1 MNFSK
6 RLIESP
12 YMHWAKTLQAAR
24 FNLGNSGVSPY
35 PLRELPVRLEDL
47 ELSGPSFY
55 GWPPLQSALAHH
67 LGMPEDQVVH
77 ACGTSMANHLAMAV
91 TVDPGDDV
99 LIERPTYEL
108 LISTA
113 EYLGARVR
121 RFERRPENGWLPDLD
136 ELKRQVRPE
145 TRLIVLS
152 NLHNPSSGRI
162 PDALLREIASLADT
176 VGASVLVDEVYLDA
190 AFEDTPTTAAHLAD
204 NIVVTSS
211 LTKVYGLSGIR
222 CGWIIGNP
230 EVVRRAW
237 RLNNLFGV
245 IPAHAA
251 ERLTLAV
258 LANFG
263 PIRDRAQ
270 RLLTINRKL
279 LNAFLQSRKD
289 LQHTPHLHGTV
300 AFPRLRRSSVEALCD
315 HLRKYQE
322 TTVVPGRFFE
332 LPNHFRIG
340 IGCPTEI
347 LSEGLNRLGQGLD
360 AIAATDGAG

>member
-1 MNFSK
+1 MTFSK

-24 FNLGNSGVSPY
+24 FNLANSGVFPY
-35 PLRELPVRLEDL
+35 PLRELPVCLEDL

-55 GWPPLQSALAHH
+55 GWPPLQTALAHH
-67 LGMPEDQVVH
+67 LGMPEDRVIH
-77 ACGTSMANHLAMAV
+77 AVGTSMANHLAMAV
-91 TVDPGDDV
+91 IVDPGDDV
-99 LIERPTYEL
+99 LIERPAYEL

-113 EYLGARVR
+113 EYLGARIR
-121 RFERRPENGWLPDLD
+121 RFARRPENRWVPDLS
-136 ELKRQVRPE
+136 ELRRELRPA

-152 NLHNPSSGRI
+152 NLHNPSSSRI
-162 PDALLREIASLADT
+162 PNSLLTEIASLADT

-190 AFEDTPTTAAHLAD
+190 AFEDAPTTAAQLAD
-204 NIVVTSS
+204 NVLVTSS

-222 CGWIIGNP
+222 CGWIIGSR

-237 RLNNLFGV
+237 RLNDLFGV

-258 LANFG
+258 LENFR
-263 PIRDRAQ
+263 PIRERAQ
-270 RLLTINRKL
+270 QLLSVNRDL
-279 LNAFLQSRKD
+279 LNKFLESRND
-289 LQHTPHLHGTV
+289 LECTPHIHGTV
-300 AFPRLRRSSVEALCD
+300 AFPRLQNGSVEALCD
-315 HLRKYQE
+315 HLRNHHE

-332 LPNHFRIG
+332 LPQHFRIG

-347 LSEGLNRLGQGLD
+347 LSEGLNRLGQSLD
-360 AIAATDGAG
+360 ATAAAREAG